1 MLKAAFLDND
11 FAKRDLML
19 LELRFHDANIDLKR
33 YFRKKV
39 NIIDLDI
46 KLFDIS
52 FEANKSP
59 ALQIAIGD
67 SLLGNN
73 LNESIIVLRVDD
85 TDVLVHK
92 DNGQLLAL
100 RDCQLWQLAFARQ
113 TMLN

>member
-11 FAKRDLML
+11 FTKRDLML

-59 ALQIAIGD
+59 ALQIAISD
-67 SLLGNN
+67 CLLGDN
-73 LNESIIVLRVDD
+73 LDESNIVLRVDD
-85 TDVLVHK
+85 TYVLVHK
-92 DNGQLLAL
+92 DNGKLFSL
-100 RDCQLWQLAFARQ
+100 RDCQLWQLSFVRQ
-113 TMLN
+113 TMMN